1 MIADLLY
8 GIPIL
13 AQNLHLIGEANVR
26 HIEVSVIRVKPFYN
40 IILLFLL
47 FLPFKIFS
55 LYLQNS

>member
-13 AQNLHLIGEANVR
+13 ALNRSLIGETNVG
-26 HIEVSVIRVKPFYN
+26 HIEVSVIRVRPF
-40 IILLFLL
+40 IISSNSFCF

-55 LYLQNS
+55 PYLQNS